1 MVGEG
6 QRRTLPGMTRTP
18 AEALQA
24 LRDAAA
30 DGRLDAFCAEHG
42 IELLTAFGSALRD
55 DAEPRD
61 LDLAVRL
68 ADDVALVPV
77 VSALVEWL
85 ACDQLD
91 VLDLRR
97 AGVVA
102 RANALDQCEPL
113 YELRRGDYARASMAA
128 LAMAAETAWIR
139 DLQLDRLAG

>member
-1 MVGEG
+1 
-6 QRRTLPGMTRTP
+6 MTRTP

-30 DGRLDAFCAEHG
+30 DGRLAAFCVEQG
-42 IELLTAFGSALRD
+42 IELLTAFGSAVHG
-55 DAEPRD
+55 DAPPRD

-68 ADDVALVPV
+68 ADGTELVPV
-77 VSALVEWL
+77 VSALVAWL
-85 ACDQLD
+85 ACDDLD

-102 RANALDQCEPL
+102 RANALDRCEPL

-128 LAMAAETAWIR
+128 LAMAAETDWIR
-139 DLQLDRLAG
+139 ELQLDRLAG

>member
-1 MVGEG
+1 
-6 QRRTLPGMTRTP
+6 MTRTP
-18 AEALQA
+18 TEALQA

-30 DGRLDAFCAEHG
+30 DGRLDAFCREQG
-42 IELLTAFGSALRD
+42 IELLTAFGSAVREGS
-55 DAEPRD
+55 EPRD

-68 ADDVALVPV
+68 ADDVELVPV
-77 VSALVEWL
+77 VSALVTWL
-85 ACDQLD
+85 ACDEVD

-102 RANALDQCEPL
+102 RANALDQCVPL

-128 LAMAAETAWIR
+128 LAMAAETVWIR